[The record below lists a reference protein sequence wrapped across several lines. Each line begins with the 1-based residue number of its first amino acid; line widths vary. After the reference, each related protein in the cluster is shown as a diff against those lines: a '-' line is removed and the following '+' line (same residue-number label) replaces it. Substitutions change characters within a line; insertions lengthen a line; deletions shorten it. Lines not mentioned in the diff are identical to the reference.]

1 MTHPIPPDDTLR
13 QLIERAQHGD
23 EDAVATLYETYSEI
37 IYRYVFYRVPTTA
50 DAEDLTA
57 EVFLNMVK
65 QLPRYR
71 MTGVPFEAWL
81 YRIAAA
87 RVADFYRHSGRR
99 VQVELSETLG
109 DSTPLPEEQILRQQE
124 IDTLR
129 SALEQLGEE
138 HQTIL
143 FLRFRERKS
152 HEEVARILG
161 KTVDGVRSAQ
171 HRALSRLADL
181 LGSEGKT
188 RHYLRGQDD

>member
-1 MTHPIPPDDTLR
+1 MTPSIPSDDKLR

-37 IYRYVFYRVPTTA
+37 IYRYVFYRVPTIA

-71 MTGVPFEAWL
+71 VTGVPFEAWL

-87 RVADFYRHSGRR
+87 RVADFYRHSRR
-99 VQVELSETLG
+99 RIQVELSETLG
-109 DSTPLPEEQILRQQE
+109 DSAPLPEEQLQRQQE
-124 IDTLR
+124 IDLLR
-129 SALEQLGEE
+129 SALEELGEE

-171 HRALSRLADL
+171 HRALSRLATL